1 MTKEFGIPAL
11 FVTLAILIPVVG
23 FGMQAASTVQEE
35 ADALEAAMFAAVS
48 VASAEEAERTANE
61 RLNSYRNRIPGSL
74 EEDSRDADA
83 LAWWT
88 RQGLSPVGAR
98 RADIRHW
105 EKERER
111 RELHFRQQAS
121 IYAEIAAVSVE
132 TAVERALAAR
142 DEFLSRFAVEE
153 WSRIQMSRERFE
165 QWKLEY
171 RQDLLEERQ
180 QVLDGLGDLDA
191 VESDGLSIRA
201 RACGQAL
208 RERVEHQVIQATLD
222 PERYPTI
229 HREGLV
235 DQAVGAVR
243 VATERMI
250 QRVEKKIVATGEW
263 GPCAH
268 GDDGMRAAYLALGE
282 LR

>member
-1 MTKEFGIPAL
+1 MRKESGIPAL
-11 FVTLAILIPVVG
+11 CLILAILVPVVA
-23 FGMQAASTVQEE
+23 FGLQAASTVQEE
-35 ADALEAAMFAAVS
+35 VDALEAAMFAAVW
-48 VASAEEAERTANE
+48 VVSAEEAERTASE
-61 RLNSYRNRIPGSL
+61 RLNSYRNGTPRSH
-74 EEDSRDADA
+74 EEESRDTDA

-98 RADIRHW
+98 RADIQHW

-111 RELHFRQQAS
+111 RELHFQQQAS
-121 IYAEIAAVSVE
+121 IYSEIAAVSIE

-142 DEFLSRFAVEE
+142 DEYLSQFTVED
-153 WSRIQMSRERFE
+153 WSRMQASRERFE
-165 QWKLEY
+165 QWKLRY
-171 RQDLLEERQ
+171 RQALLEKRQ
-180 QVLDGLGDLDA
+180 QILDGLDGLDA
-191 VESDGLSIRA
+191 VGSDGLSIRA

-208 RERVEHQVIQATLD
+208 RERVEQEVVQPTLD
-222 PERYPTI
+222 PERHPTI

-243 VATERMI
+243 AATEKTI
-250 QRVEKKIVATGEW
+250 HRVEQEIAETGEW